1 MGLNWPVIVII
12 LATSHGQILPENS
25 CSQYF
30 QYVNNGDSFEGEVTL
45 PTIVQ
50 GRNRVDVRFAQRDQ
64 QNQAVVGGILP
75 YPDVQT
81 IRSNVASPKFR
92 ITLWPHST
100 TGILPKL
107 TRLAFNDAT
116 LCTAS
121 EYNPPNTYFN
131 RFYEL
136 HVSGRIGSKPPT
148 SSAIFNP
155 FADDE
160 PDVIVKTL
168 FFDQTGQ
175 LPWQRVPIVET
186 SNRDPPPVRWP
197 TVGDT
202 LSPQSAPSIWEFRP
216 GIADITTA
224 TARLEPPSATPPP
237 PSPPAKLPPP
247 PASSP
252 PVFQPSFTPPSN
264 GLRGCGFQ
272 GRVTPF
278 IHNGTPFPRGGYP
291 WLAAIYHTEHFSLQ
305 FKCGGSLVSRT
316 QVITAGHCVYK
327 IKEDHVQVELGR
339 YDLNDFIEDGAVKRK
354 VTGILVHPEFST
366 LTTADAD
373 IAILTM
379 HKTVDFDDII
389 SPICLWQESDS
400 KTVAVSGSVA
410 GWGKD
415 ENGNTMSQFPRVA
428 EARIVTMAECLTS
441 WVAVQRITKRT
452 LCAGNRDG
460 SGPCIGDSG
469 GGLMV
474 KINNRWLLRGIVSL
488 GERGT
493 NGQCS
498 LDQYVLYCDLSEHV
512 SWINENV
519 R

>member
-1 MGLNWPVIVII
+1 MGLNWLILVLV
-12 LATSHGQILPENS
+12 LATSHGQLLPENS
-25 CSQYF
+25 CSMYF
-30 QYVNNGDSFEGEVTL
+30 KYVNNGDSFGGEVTL
-45 PTIVQ
+45 PTLVQ
-50 GRNRVDVRFAQRDQ
+50 GRNRVDDAF
-64 QNQAVVGGILP
+64 VGGILP
-75 YPDVQT
+75 YPDEQT
-81 IRSNVASPKFR
+81 IRSNVASPKYR
-92 ITLWPHST
+92 ITFWPHPT

-121 EYNPPNTYFN
+121 EYNAPNSYFN
-131 RFYEL
+131 RFYEFNIL
-136 HVSGRIGSKPPT
+136 GRIRSQPPT
-148 SSAIFNP
+148 SSAVFNP
-155 FADDE
+155 FSDDE
-160 PDVIVKTL
+160 PDVSVKTI

-175 LPWQRVPIVET
+175 LPWRRLPTVET
-186 SNRDPPPVRWP
+186 KSTDPPPVRWP
-197 TVGDT
+197 TDT
-202 LSPQSAPSIWEFRP
+202 LTPQRAPLIWEFRP
-216 GIADITTA
+216 DITTT
-224 TARLEPPSATPPP
+224 TARLQPPAPTAPPP
-237 PSPPAKLPPP
+237 PSQPANPPP
-247 PASSP
+247 TPAPTSP
-252 PVFQPSFTPPSN
+252 PVFQPSFTTSPN
-264 GLRGCGFQ
+264 AFRGCGIQ

-291 WLAAIYHTEHFSLQ
+291 WLAAIYHTERFALD

-316 QVITAGHCVYK
+316 QVITAAHCVYR
-327 IKEDHVQVELGR
+327 IKEENVHVELGR
-339 YDLNDFIEDGAVKRK
+339 YDLKDFIEDGAVKRK
-354 VTGILVHPEFST
+354 VTGILVHPDFST

-400 KTVAVSGSVA
+400 ETVAITGSVA

-428 EARIVTMAECLTS
+428 QAKIVTMTECLTS
-441 WVAVQRITKRT
+441 WIAVQRITKRT

-474 KINNRWLLRGIVSL
+474 KKNNRWLLRGIVSL
-488 GERGT
+488 GERAT

-519 R
+519 RWLS